1 MAKAAAGKGLSA
13 LDKLWK
19 ARDEKGNAEKLIA
32 GLEEVLAA
40 EPKSYEALW
49 KLARACWWLADMSED
64 TSKKK
69 ALGEKGKEAGKKAWQ
84 LEEGSVEGHMWYAA
98 ALGEYGLGISIAK
111 AIWQGLDGD
120 FRKHAERAIAID
132 KAYDGAA
139 PLRALGRFYA
149 KLPWPKQ
156 DLKRSEQLLREGIET
171 APERLFTRLYLA
183 DTLDALGRKD
193 EAKKELDALLKLKAK
208 PDEAADEDEYKRR
221 ARAALARLK

>member
-1 MAKAAAGKGLSA
+1 MAKAASGKGLGA

-19 ARDEKGNAEKLIA
+19 ARDEKGNPERLIE
-32 GLEEVLAA
+32 GLEEAILAD
-40 EPKSYEALW
+40 PKGYEAHW
-49 KLARACWWLADMSED
+49 KLARACWWLSDMAED
-64 TSKKK
+64 TGRKK
-69 ALGEKGKEAGKKAWQ
+69 ALGEKGREAGKKAWQ
-84 LEEGSVEGHMWYAA
+84 IEEGAVEGHIWYAA

-156 DLKRSEQLLREGIET
+156 DLKKSEQLLREAIDV
-171 APERLFTRLYLA
+171 APERLLTRLYLA
-183 DTLDALGRKD
+183 DTLDAVGRRD
-193 EAKKELDALLKLKAK
+193 EAKKELDVLLKLKAK
-208 PDEAADEDEYKRR
+208 PDEAADQDEYKRR
-221 ARAALARLK
+221 AKAALARLK

>member
-1 MAKAAAGKGLSA
+1 MAKATSGKGLAA

-19 ARDEKGNAEKLIA
+19 ARDEKGNVEKLIA
-32 GLEEVLAA
+32 GLEEALVAD
-40 EPKSYEALW
+40 PKSYEALW
-49 KLARACWWLADMSED
+49 KLARACWWLSDMTED

-69 ALGEKGKEAGKKAWQ
+69 TLGEKGKEAGKKAWQ
-84 LEEGSVEGHMWYAA
+84 IEEGSVEGHMWYAA

-111 AIWQGLDGD
+111 ALWQGLDSD

-132 KAYDGAA
+132 KGYDGAA
-139 PLRALGRFYA
+139 PLRALGRFYS

-156 DLKRSEQLLREGIET
+156 DLKKSEQLLREAIET
-171 APERLFTRLYLA
+171 APERLLTRLYLA

-193 EAKKELDALLKLKAK
+193 EARKEIEALLKLKAK
-208 PDEAADEDEYKRR
+208 PDEAADEDEYKKR

>member
-1 MAKAAAGKGLSA
+1 MAKAAKGMSA

-19 ARDEKGNAEKLIA
+19 ARDEKGNAERLIE
-32 GLEEVLAA
+32 GLEEAVAA
-40 EPKSYEALW
+40 DPKSYDALW
-49 KLARACWWLADMSED
+49 KLARACWWLSDMTED

-69 ALGEKGKEAGKKAWQ
+69 LLGEKGKEAGKKAWQ
-84 LEEGSVEGHMWYAA
+84 VEEGSVEGHIWYAA
-98 ALGEYGLGISIAK
+98 ALGEFGLGISIAK
-111 AIWQGLDGD
+111 AIWQGLDSD

-139 PLRALGRFYA
+139 PLRALGRFYS

-156 DLKRSEQLLREGIET
+156 DLKKSEQLLREGIEV

-193 EAKKELDALLKLKAK
+193 EAKKELDALLKMKAK
-208 PDEAADEDEYKRR
+208 PDEAADEDEYKKR
-221 ARAALARLK
+221 AKTALARLK